1 MATLIARKPSE
12 CFDELRPGMPA
23 AISMK
28 AHLDQQIRNWIA

>member
-12 CFDELRPGMPA
+12 CFDELRPGTPA
-23 AISMK
+23 AIRLK